1 MKIAVILE
9 NSPDCELERRELDV
23 PNDDD
28 VINDAVSA
36 VLEDWRYSVGDTI
49 KIREI

>member
-9 NSPDCELERRELDV
+9 NSGGVLDRRELDV

-28 VINDAVSA
+28 AIDDAISA
-36 VLEDWRYSVGDTI
+36 TIEIWTLAVGDTI
-49 KIREI
+49 RIVEA